1 MQVRI
6 LLSSQC
12 NNAEIKNKKN
22 ERFNG
27 YDDRRILIGADREVF
42 RGIGGDSYTLD
53 QIRECAMK
61 SISKMTADLG
71 EKEDQS

>member
-1 MQVRI
+1 MKDLMVMMI
-6 LLSSQC
+6 GVSLLAQT
-12 NNAEIKNKKN
+12 
-22 ERFNG
+22 ERFLEELG
-27 YDDRRILIGADREVF
+27 
-42 RGIGGDSYTLD
+42 GGDSYTLD